1 MPFMNS
7 FTHKIVLTAIDS
19 IQNLACVFSGS
30 KFELNHGVKSNVYN
44 IAFFPVRR
52 KTRKKSSF

>member
-7 FTHKIVLTAIDS
+7 FTLKIVLTADS
-19 IQNLACVFSGS
+19 IQNSACVFSGS

-44 IAFFPVRR
+44 IAFFPVKR